1 MWKIT
6 LNFEL
11 SIENLCEW
19 FLTLAGLFAHLSLM
33 VYLWYLTCKF
43 SSQFQHDIRRK
54 SYVQKTYDGKSSWS
68 SIVVI
73 EGGFFF
79 FSFLMWYSFK
89 LSWLTT
95 RNLERFWAELEIN
108 RSWELKS
115 YNSDTRLVSPWSPFH
130 PAVRSKRLSIRQQI
144 QWVHLNRPKFFILF
158 CWYINT
164 ISEEREKALTGKS
177 IVRFK

>member
-11 SIENLCEW
+11 SVVNLCEW

-33 VYLWYLTCKF
+33 VYLWYLTCNFLHNF
-43 SSQFQHDIRRK
+43 SMISAVKATCKKYMMAIVMIKHC
-54 SYVQKTYDGKSSWS
+54 SYWRWFL
-68 SIVVI
+68 
-73 EGGFFF
+73 FFF

-115 YNSDTRLVSPWSPFH
+115 YNSDTRFVSPWSPSH

-144 QWVHLNRPKFFILF
+144 QWVHLNRPKFLF
-158 CWYINT
+158 YFVDT
-164 ISEEREKALTGKS
+164 SMQLVKKER
-177 IVRFK
+177 RH

>member
-11 SIENLCEW
+11 SVGNLCEW
-19 FLTLAGLFAHLSLM
+19 FLALAGLFAHLSLM

-54 SYVQKTYDGKSSWS
+54 SYVQKIYDGKSSWS

-79 FSFLMWYSFK
+79 FSFLMWWYSFK

-108 RSWELKS
+108 RSWKSKS
-115 YNSDTRLVSPWSPFH
+115 YNSDTRLVSPWSPSH

-144 QWVHLNRPKFFILF
+144 QWVHLNRPKFLF
-158 CWYINT
+158 YFVDT
-164 ISEEREKALTGKS
+164 SMQLVKKER
-177 IVRFK
+177 RH